1 MHFSFG
7 YRNSRHALRKGDST
21 VTSRRVTVMETLHFY
36 VFYIDDEQRVLSGGR
51 SRDRCSVCSA
61 SFIRVPP
68 CHRSR
73 QPPKGAAYSQAQ
85 HETLS

>member
-1 MHFSFG
+1 MHFSFS
-7 YRNSRHALRKGDST
+7 YRNSRHALRKGDAT
-21 VTSRRVTVMETLHFY
+21 VTSRRVTVMEAPHFY

-85 HETLS
+85 HETLR